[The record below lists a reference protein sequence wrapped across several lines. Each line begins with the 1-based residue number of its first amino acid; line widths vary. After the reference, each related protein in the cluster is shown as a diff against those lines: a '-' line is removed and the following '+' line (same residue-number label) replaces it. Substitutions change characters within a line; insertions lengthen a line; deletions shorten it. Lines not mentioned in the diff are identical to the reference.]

1 MAVKRLAL
9 FAALIVVALYV
20 AWRFDVL
27 RWPPFGTRST
37 ETADSGGRR
46 ARGAGAGT
54 GGPRGA
60 DGPVSVTAID
70 VQTRDVPISLD
81 AIGTVQP
88 LNTVTVR
95 TQVDGRLLKLAFAEG
110 QDVRA
115 GDVLALV
122 DPAIYQA
129 QNDVAVAKKAQDE
142 ATLGNA
148 RTDLQRYNSLAV
160 GNIGSKQ
167 QADTQKA
174 LVAQLEAQVKGDQA
188 AIDNAKATLDFATIR
203 SPIDGRTGI
212 RLVDPG
218 NVIKGSDQTG
228 IVVVT
233 QLKPITVLFTLAQQ
247 YLRQVTDAQAS
258 GRVRAQALASD
269 NAAVIDSGEVT
280 VVDNQVDPTTGTVK
294 IKAVFPNA
302 DLHLWPG
309 QFVNVRLVTGR
320 IPGALVVPSAA
331 VQRGPNG
338 AFVYVLSD
346 DAAKLTDVT
355 VGQQNERF
363 AVVTGGLSAPSKVL
377 TSGFARLTDAA
388 KVRVIAAPPATAGAV
403 GDEPVMTQPA
413 GGAPPAP
420 GATDGGERR
429 GRGDGGG
436 RRRGAAGGAGGN
448 TGSGSGGS
456 TQ

>member
-1 MAVKRLAL
+1 MKRLAL
-9 FAALIVVALYV
+9 FVALLVVLGYV
-20 AWRFDVL
+20 AWRFDLL
-27 RWPPFGTRST
+27 RWPPFAPRST
-37 ETADSGGRR
+37 ETAEGGARR
-46 ARGAGAGT
+46 GRGGAGGAGGARGF
-54 GGPRGA
+54 
-60 DGPVSVTAID
+60 DGPVSVTASD

-95 TQVDGRLLKLAFAEG
+95 TQVDGRLLKLAFTEG
-110 QDVRA
+110 QDVKT

-129 QNDVAVAKKAQDE
+129 QYDVAVAKKAQDE
-142 ATLGNA
+142 ATLANA
-148 RTDLQRYNSLAV
+148 RIDLTRYTTLAV

-218 NVIKGSDQTG
+218 NVVKGSDQTG

-247 YLRQVTDAQAS
+247 YLRQVTDAQAG
-258 GRVRAQALASD
+258 GRVRAQALGSD
-269 NAAVIDSGEVT
+269 NTGVIDSGEVT

-320 IPGALVVPSAA
+320 IPNALVVPSAA

-338 AFVYVLSD
+338 AFVYRLED
-346 DAAKLTDVT
+346 ETAKLTNVT
-355 VGQQNERF
+355 IGQQNERF
-363 AVVTGGLSAPSKVL
+363 AVVTGGLATPAKVL
-377 TSGFARLTDAA
+377 TSGFARLTDGA
-388 KVRVIAAPPATAGAV
+388 KVRIIASPTPAGSAAGS
-403 GDEPVMTQPA
+403 GDEPVMSQPA
-413 GGAPPAP
+413 GGPPPPAA
-420 GATDGGERR
+420 ATDGGERR
-429 GRGDGGG
+429 GRGEG
-436 RRRGAAGGAGGN
+436 RRRNGG
-448 TGSGSGGS
+448 GGS
-456 TQ
+456 ATQ

>member
-1 MAVKRLAL
+1 MKRLAL
-9 FAALIVVALYV
+9 FAAALVVLGYV
-20 AWRFDVL
+20 AWRFEFL
-27 RWPPFGTRST
+27 RWPPFAPRST
-37 ETADSGGRR
+37 ETADGGARR
-46 ARGAGAGT
+46 GRGAGAGGAR
-54 GGPRGA
+54 GGF
-60 DGPVSVTAID
+60 DGPVSVTASD

-95 TQVDGRLLKLAFAEG
+95 TQVDGRLLKLAFTEG
-110 QDVRA
+110 QDVKT
-115 GDVLALV
+115 GDVLALI
-122 DPAIYQA
+122 DPSIYQA
-129 QNDVAVAKKAQDE
+129 QYDVAVAKKAQDE
-142 ATLGNA
+142 ATLANA
-148 RTDLQRYNSLAV
+148 RIDLTRYNTLAI

-218 NVIKGSDQTG
+218 NVVKASDQTG

-247 YLRQVTDAQAS
+247 YLRQVTDAQAG
-258 GRVRAQALASD
+258 GRVRAQALGAD
-269 NAAVIDSGEVT
+269 NTGVIDSGEVT

-302 DLHLWPG
+302 NLHLWPG

-320 IPGALVVPSAA
+320 IANALVVPSAA

-338 AFVYVLSD
+338 AFVYRLD
-346 DAAKLTDVT
+346 DDTAKLNDVT

-363 AVVTGGLSAPSKVL
+363 AVVTGGLTSPAKVL
-377 TSGFARLTDAA
+377 TSGFARLTDNA
-388 KVRVIAAPPATAGAV
+388 KVRVIASPPPTPASAASS
-403 GDEPVMTQPA
+403 DEPVITQPA
-413 GGAPPAP
+413 GGPPPPAT
-420 GATDGGERR
+420 ATDGSDRR
-429 GRGDGGG
+429 GRGEG
-436 RRRGAAGGAGGN
+436 RRR
-448 TGSGSGGS
+448 SGGGGGS
-456 TQ
+456 ATQ

>member
-20 AWRFDVL
+20 AWRFDAL
-27 RWPPFGTRST
+27 RWPPFGPRST
-37 ETADSGGRR
+37 ETADGGGRR
-46 ARGAGAGT
+46 ARGAGPRA

-95 TQVDGRLLKLAFAEG
+95 TQVDGRLLKLAFTEG
-110 QDVRA
+110 QDVKA

-129 QNDVAVAKKAQDE
+129 QYDVAVAKKAQDE

-148 RTDLQRYNSLAV
+148 RTDLQRYISLAV

-218 NVIKGSDQTG
+218 NVVKASDQTG

-247 YLRQVTDAQAS
+247 YLRQVTDAQAG

-269 NAAVIDSGEVT
+269 NTAVIDSGEVT

-294 IKAVFPNA
+294 IKAVFPNP

-338 AFVYVLSD
+338 AFVYVLVD

-363 AVVTGGLSAPSKVL
+363 AVVTGGLNATAKVL

-388 KVRVIAAPPATAGAV
+388 KVRVIAAPPTAANAA

-420 GATDGGERR
+420 GATEGGERR
-429 GRGDGGG
+429 GRGDGSG
-436 RRRGAAGGAGGN
+436 RRRGGN
-448 TGSGSGGS
+448 TGGTA